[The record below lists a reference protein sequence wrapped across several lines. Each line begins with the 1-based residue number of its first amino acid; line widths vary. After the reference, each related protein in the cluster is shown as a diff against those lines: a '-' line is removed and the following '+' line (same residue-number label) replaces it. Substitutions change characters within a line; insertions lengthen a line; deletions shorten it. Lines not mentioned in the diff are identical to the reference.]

1 MIRTIVGILALLA
14 AGCTFNI
21 APNATDGSL
30 LTVRGGDV
38 RTTVPVGTNGSP
50 AVAGVGAEPK
60 STTEWIVYVLFTV
73 AVAIYPM
80 VIRPIRQW
88 IAKRTVLPVPGGS

>member
-30 LTVRGGDV
+30 LTVRGGNV
-38 RTTVPVGTNGSP
+38 TVPASEPVGSNGVL
-50 AVAGVGAEPK
+50 AAAGTEPK
-60 STTEWIVYVLFTV
+60 STSEKVVYLLFAIATAAYPIWRKIRRWIW
-73 AVAIYPM
+73 
-80 VIRPIRQW
+80 PIP
-88 IAKRTVLPVPGGS
+88 AAPAAA